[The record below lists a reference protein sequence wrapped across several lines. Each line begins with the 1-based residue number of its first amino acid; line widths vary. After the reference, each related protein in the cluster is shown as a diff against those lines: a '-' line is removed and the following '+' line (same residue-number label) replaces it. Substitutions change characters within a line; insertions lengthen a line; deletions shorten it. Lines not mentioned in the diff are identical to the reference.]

1 MIRKLLQSNFFLDV
15 TAFSPILLEGLRIL
29 SMFYQEC
36 IASVIGVRNKV
47 FFKREGVFLN
57 VSLSKGGNPRRFKYS
72 TAMYLRG

>member
-1 MIRKLLQSNFFLDV
+1 
-15 TAFSPILLEGLRIL
+15 
-29 SMFYQEC
+29 MFYQEC

-72 TAMYLRG
+72 TAMYLRGWE